1 MHKQVELITQQ
12 KNASEAEVNNL
23 NLEVKDLKFKLLQ
36 EQTAAR
42 DTKVLF
48 TTTIIKMIKVVSP
61 AIQLAETNLI

>member
-1 MHKQVELITQQ
+1 MELITQQ

-23 NLEVKDLKFKLLQ
+23 NLEVKNLKFKLLQ

-48 TTTIIKMIKVVSP
+48 TTTVIKMIKV
-61 AIQLAETNLI
+61 